1 MTALPDPQRRYCQRK
16 QRTEA
21 NANGH
26 DRDAYHYRQRVNAQ
40 HQQHG
45 AVFAKVLYCNRI
57 PRPDAF
63 LPRSCS
69 NALSGTTK
77 SPHHANQHQQGIGWQ
92 QLVLQG
98 KNQYHH
104 ANQNPGW
111 HTA

>member
-45 AVFAKVLYCNRI
+45 VVFAKVLYCNRI

-63 LPRSCS
+63 YP
-69 NALSGTTK
+69 APVAT
-77 SPHHANQHQQGIGWQ
+77 H
-92 QLVLQG
+92 
-98 KNQYHH
+98 
-104 ANQNPGW
+104 
-111 HTA
+111 

>member
-45 AVFAKVLYCNRI
+45 AVCARHGEYLQIRPKAANAKALTEAIGARGERI
-57 PRPDAF
+57 LT
-63 LPRSCS
+63 LPRGFYLKKNFTS
-69 NALSGTTK
+69 ALLAR
-77 SPHHANQHQQGIGWQ
+77 HFLIQ
-92 QLVLQG
+92 
-98 KNQYHH
+98 
-104 ANQNPGW
+104 
-111 HTA
+111 